1 MLVTSSSATASGVIA
16 KSEAFWTEMVE
27 PSGSALATSAA
38 ASAPLAPDA
47 VDHREGAAELVG
59 QAVWRPGG

>member
-1 MLVTSSSATASGVIA
+1 MLVTSSSGTASGVIA

-38 ASAPLAPDA
+38 ASAPLAP
-47 VDHREGAAELVG
+47 
-59 QAVWRPGG
+59 